1 MDDFEKELK
10 IGFLEE
16 AAQALGDTEQCFLNL
31 ETAKDD
37 PNIIEKIFRLAHN
50 LKGSAR
56 AVGFNEMGQ
65 FTHEL
70 ESLLLK
76 IKNKEIDIDTGIIS
90 LLLNANDHLQA
101 MIQTLKGNMDA
112 RVDSSELLAQIQD
125 RMSGKAMAVA
135 PVPAESTESESPSL
149 AEVTESSALAEVLA
163 AAEAF
168 EQAAVA
174 PTASDV
180 SPAID
185 AASVSS
191 DATPVDLNFGKA
203 EKKVALPSAPVD
215 ESIRVSLGKLENLLN
230 NVGEMV
236 ILQTVL
242 SQQRYQIPSTLLQKT
257 IVQLSKISKNI
268 QEISMSLRMIP
279 LKQTFQ
285 KMQRIVRD
293 TSKAIN
299 KEVQLTIVGDD
310 TELDKTV
317 LDRIGDPLVH
327 LIRNAVDHGIEDNEA
342 RQAAGK
348 ATAGSIRL
356 SAYHKG
362 GHIIIEV
369 EDDGKGLDA
378 EKLRRKAIEKG
389 LLRADQHLSD
399 EQAYQLIFAPGFSTK
414 TEVTDISGRGVGL
427 DVVKTNI
434 ESLQGEVHIITQL
447 GRGTCFR
454 IQLPLTLAIIEGMLV
469 TCENERYVFPLAQM
483 SESLRPIASD
493 VSFVTGVGEVLRLR
507 GQAMPLMRLGAL
519 LGRKV
524 AARPVTQSIAIVCQM
539 NEEPFAVLVD
549 DIIGQQ
555 QVVSKRLGE
564 ELSNLKGITGG
575 AVLGDGHAALIL
587 DLQELAASN
596 GGKVSNA
603 LKGVA

>member
-10 IGFLEE
+10 VGFLEE

-37 PNIIEKIFRLAHN
+37 PAIIEKIFRLAHN

-56 AVGFNEMGQ
+56 AVGFNEMGL

-76 IKNKEIDIDTGIIS
+76 IKNKDIDIDTSIIN
-90 LLLNANDHLQA
+90 LLLNANDHLQE
-101 MIQTLKGNMDA
+101 MISALKVDMNA
-112 RVDSSELLAQIQD
+112 SVDSSELLAEIKAIL
-125 RMSGKAMAVA
+125 SGGKKAAPAVEEPVVEVIPEEVFVHELP
-135 PVPAESTESESPSL
+135 PVPQAETV
-149 AEVTESSALAEVLA
+149 AEVPEEKFEI
-163 AAEAF
+163 EAKVI
-168 EQAAVA
+168 EL
-174 PTASDV
+174 S
-180 SPAID
+180 
-185 AASVSS
+185 AASKKP
-191 DATPVDLNFGKA
+191 TPVAAPSTA
-203 EKKVALPSAPVD
+203 E
-215 ESIRVSLGKLENLLN
+215 ESIRVSLSKLEDLLN

-242 SQQRYQIPSTLLQKT
+242 SQQRYQIPSPLLQKT

-268 QEISMSLRMIP
+268 QEISMSLRMLP

-299 KEVQLTIVGDD
+299 KDVQLLITGDE

-317 LDRIGDPLVH
+317 IDRIGDPLVH
-327 LIRNAVDHGIEDNEA
+327 LVRNAVDHGIEDA
-342 RQAAGK
+342 DARRQAGK
-348 ATAGSIRL
+348 EPVGEISL

-362 GHIIIEV
+362 GHIVIEV

-378 EKLRRKAIEKG
+378 NKLRQKAIEKG
-389 LLRADQHLSD
+389 LIRPDQQLSD
-399 EQAYQLIFAPGFSTK
+399 QEAYQLIFAPGFSTK

-434 ESLQGEVHIITQL
+434 EGLQGEVRIDTIL
-447 GRGTCFR
+447 GKGTCFR
-454 IQLPLTLAIIEGMLV
+454 IQLPLTLAIIEGLLV

-483 SESLRPIASD
+483 SESLRPSGSD
-493 VSFVTGVGEVLRLR
+493 VSYVTGIGEVLRLR
-507 GQAMPLMRLGAL
+507 GEAMPLFRLTTL
-519 LGRKV
+519 LGRKT
-524 AARPVTQSIAIVCQM
+524 TQRALTDSIAIVSHVG
-539 NEEPFAVLVD
+539 EEPFAILVD

-555 QVVSKRLGE
+555 QVVSKRLGD
-564 ELSNLKGITGG
+564 ELSNLEGITGG

-587 DLQELAASN
+587 DLQELISARDKKS
-596 GGKVSNA
+596 SSH

>member
-76 IKNKEIDIDTGIIS
+76 IKNKEIEIDTGIIS

-101 MIQTLKGNMDA
+101 MIQALKSNMDA

-125 RMSGKAMAVA
+125 RMSGRGTAAA
-135 PVPAESTESESPSL
+135 SVPAETTGSESPSL
-149 AEVTESSALAEVLA
+149 AEVTESSSLAEVLA

-168 EQAAVA
+168 EQAA
-174 PTASDV
+174 
-180 SPAID
+180 
-185 AASVSS
+185 AASTSS
-191 DATPVDLNFGKA
+191 DASPAVDAAPASSDAAPVDLNFGKA
-203 EKKVALPSAPVD
+203 EKKVAQPSGPVD

-348 ATAGSIRL
+348 AAGSIRL

-483 SESLRPIASD
+483 SESLRPVASD

-524 AARPVTQSIAIVCQM
+524 ATRPVTQSIAIVCQM
-539 NEEPFAVLVD
+539 GDEPFAVLVD

-596 GGKVSNA
+596 GAKVSNS